1 MTPTP
6 DSAAQPCRYYAHTAE
21 DAEGNRLPES
31 SGKWQPLAEHLRNV
45 AELAAKFAAPFGAS
59 DEARLAGLLHDLGKY
74 AARFQQRLSDSSIH
88 GVNHWSV
95 GSLEA
100 FGRRALGAAFAIEGH
115 HTGMPAYLENDE
127 ETGLE
132 CLKERIRKLRL
143 PSAPEVNGFH
153 ESSTELLTR
162 YAAENPPAPTT
173 LAGKPARQDFATAL
187 HARMLFGCLVDA
199 DFLDTE
205 AHFTPAQ
212 SHLRSTPQ
220 LQPERALA
228 LLLGNLAGRPAT
240 GPVNL
245 LRRRLLEDCLAAS
258 KKAPGLFTL
267 TAPTGSGKTLSGL
280 AFALAHAK
288 AHGHRRIIVVI
299 PYTSIIEQTASV
311 YRDLFEREFGP
322 QYVLEHHSAIAPR
335 ERKEEAAC
343 DAEDV
348 RLRRARLAQENWD
361 APLVV
366 TTSVQFF
373 ESLFGHKPS
382 QCRKLHNIARSVVL
396 FDEVQT
402 LPLKLV
408 PSLLSATGL
417 LVRDYGVTAVF
428 GTATQPA
435 FAAAAAAIEGG
446 WSPTEISSQPRAMA
460 EALRR
465 TRIRRRPDDQCPSW
479 PQLAGELAIHRQ
491 VLCVVNV
498 RQHAK
503 ELFLALRDHAT
514 TESDGG
520 AFHLS
525 ASMCPAHRHAKL
537 TEIRQR
543 LQAGEPC
550 RLISTQLIEAGV
562 DVDFPRV
569 YRALGPLD
577 SIVQT
582 AGRCNRE
589 GRSAEPGEVTVF
601 RPEDHR
607 MARGAY
613 EQAAKISE
621 SFLADNPGADLQLP
635 ETYAAYFARL
645 YGTLGPQAKTDDP
658 AFAASAKLHF
668 PAAARACR
676 LVGEDTRAVIVRWG
690 GGEQLVES
698 FRRERHL
705 SREDWRLAHR
715 FSVSFYQSE
724 FLRSLGRGEIVQP
737 IPDIEFYFWN
747 GHYDADLGVTSPELK
762 DFSL

>member
-1 MTPTP
+1 MT
-6 DSAAQPCRYYAHTAE
+6 YYAHTAE
-21 DAEGNRLPES
+21 DPEGNRLPES
-31 SGKWQPLAEHLRNV
+31 SGRWQPLAEHLRNV
-45 AELAAKFAAPFGAS
+45 ADLAAQFAATFGAS

-74 AARFQQRLSDSSIH
+74 ATRFQQRLNDSSIH

-95 GSLEA
+95 GSVEA
-100 FGRRALGAAFAIEGH
+100 ITRRALGAAFAIEGH

-132 CLKERIRKLRL
+132 CLKERIRKLRS
-143 PSAPEVNGFH
+143 PSASEVNGFP
-153 ESSTELLTR
+153 ESAADLLAC
-162 YAAENPPAPTT
+162 YGAENPALATT
-173 LAGKPARQDFATAL
+173 FAGSRGAQDFATAI
-187 HARMLFGCLVDA
+187 HTRMLFSCLVDA

-205 AHFTPAQ
+205 DHFNPTQ
-212 SHLRSTPQ
+212 SRLRAPPG
-220 LQPERALA
+220 LQPARALA
-228 LLLGNLAGRPAT
+228 LLLDNLSRRPAD
-240 GPVNL
+240 GSVNQ
-245 LRRRLLEDCLAAS
+245 LRRRLLDDCLAAAAKTS
-258 KKAPGLFTL
+258 GLFTL
-267 TAPTGSGKTLSGL
+267 TAPTGSGKTLAGL
-280 AFALAHAK
+280 AFALAHAE
-288 AHGHRRIIVVI
+288 AHGHRRVIVVI

-322 QYVLEHHSAIAPR
+322 HYVLEHHSAVAPR
-335 ERKEEAAC
+335 ERKEDAAR
-343 DAEDV
+343 DAEDE

-382 QCRKLHNIARSVVL
+382 QCRKLHNIARSIVL

-408 PSLLSATGL
+408 PSLLSAANL
-417 LVRDYGVTAVF
+417 LVKDYGVTAVF

-435 FAAAAAAIEGG
+435 FGAAAAAIEGG
-446 WSPTEISSQPRAMA
+446 WAPTEISSEPRAMA

-465 TRIRRRPDDQCPSW
+465 TRICRRPDEQRPSW
-479 PQLAGELAIHRQ
+479 PQLAEELATHQQ

-503 ELFLALRDHAT
+503 ELFLALCDHAT
-514 TESDGG
+514 TESAG
-520 AFHLS
+520 AVFHLS

-537 TEIRQR
+537 SEIRRR

-550 RLISTQLIEAGV
+550 RLVSTQLIEAGV

-589 GRSAEPGEVTVF
+589 GRNAEPGEVTVF

-607 MARGAY
+607 LARDAY

-621 SFLADNPGADLQLP
+621 SFLADNPDADLQLP

-645 YGTLGPQAKTDDP
+645 YGTLGPQARTDDP

-690 GGEQLVES
+690 EGERLVES
-698 FRRERHL
+698 FRREKHL
-705 SREDWRLAHR
+705 SHDDWRLAHR
-715 FSVSFYQSE
+715 FSVSFHQPE
-724 FLRSLGRGEIVQP
+724 FLRSLGHGEIVRP

>member
-1 MTPTP
+1 MT
-6 DSAAQPCRYYAHTAE
+6 YYAHTA
-21 DAEGNRLPES
+21 DGPDGQPLPES

-45 AELAAKFAAPFGAS
+45 AELAAGFAAPFGATG
-59 DEARLAGLLHDLGKY
+59 EARVAGLLHDLGKY
-74 AARFQQRLSDSSIH
+74 SARFQQRLHDPSVH

-95 GSLEA
+95 GSAEA
-100 FGRRALGAAFAIEGH
+100 VTQRALETAFAIEGH
-115 HTGMPAYLENDE
+115 HTGMPAFLENDG

-132 CLKERIRKLRL
+132 CLKERVAKLRT
-143 PSAPEVNGFH
+143 PAAAQVNGFL
-153 ESSTELLTR
+153 ESLAELLSR
-162 YAAENPPAPTT
+162 YAAENPAPPAP
-173 LAGKPARQDFATAL
+173 LSVRRSAQDFATAL
-187 HARMLFGCLVDA
+187 RTRMLFSCLVDA

-205 AHFTPAQ
+205 AHFDPPQARLRATPN
-212 SHLRSTPQ
+212 

-228 LLLGNLAGRPAT
+228 VLLADLSGRSAEEA
-240 GPVNL
+240 VNQ
-245 LRRRLLEDCLAAS
+245 LRRHLLDDCLAAAT
-258 KKAPGLFTL
+258 KASGLFTL

-288 AHGHRRIIVVI
+288 ARCHRRIIVVI

-322 QYVLEHHSAIAPR
+322 HYILEHHSAVAPR
-335 ERKEEAAC
+335 ERKEDAAR
-343 DAEDV
+343 DGEDE

-408 PSLLSATGL
+408 PSLLSAVNL
-417 LVRDYGVTAVF
+417 LVKDYGVTAVF

-435 FAAAAAAIEGG
+435 FATAAAAIEGG

-465 TRIRRRPDDQCPSW
+465 TRICRRPDDQRPSW
-479 PQLAGELAIHRQ
+479 PQLAEELAAHRQ

-503 ELFLALRDHAT
+503 ELFLALCDRAPA
-514 TESDGG
+514 ESTGSV
-520 AFHLS
+520 FHLS
-525 ASMCPAHRHAKL
+525 ASMCPAHRHARL
-537 TEIRQR
+537 TEIRRR
-543 LQAGEPC
+543 LDPSVKEPC
-550 RLISTQLIEAGV
+550 LLISTQLIEAGV

-690 GGEQLVES
+690 EGERLVDS
-698 FRRERHL
+698 FRREKHL
-705 SREDWRLAHR
+705 SRDDWRLAHR

-747 GHYDADLGVTSPELK
+747 GHYNADLGVTSPELK